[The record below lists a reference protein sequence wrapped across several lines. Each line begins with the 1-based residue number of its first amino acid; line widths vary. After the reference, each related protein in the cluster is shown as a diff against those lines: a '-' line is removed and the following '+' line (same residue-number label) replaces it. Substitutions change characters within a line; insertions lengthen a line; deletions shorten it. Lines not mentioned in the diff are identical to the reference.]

1 MGDSIPITPT
11 GRKIIEKRIADIQA
25 QIPGV
30 HEAIGVAREK
40 GDLSENAEYHA
51 ALEKLRMLEAQLSEL
66 CNRFARAQTVDPR
79 RAPRDRVAFGAEVTV
94 KDLGDESERTYHLVG
109 LGEDD
114 PERGKIL
121 TTSPVG
127 QGILL
132 KKVGE
137 EVELD
142 LPRGTVRLR
151 VLAIKYPD

>member
-11 GRKIIEKRIADIQA
+11 GRKIVEKRIADLDA
-25 QIPGV
+25 QLPGV
-30 HEAIGVAREK
+30 RKAIGEAREK
-40 GDLSENAEYHA
+40 GDLNENAEYHA
-51 ALEKLRMLEAQLSEL
+51 AMEKMRMIEAQVNELSRRL
-66 CNRFARAQTVDPR
+66 ARAQTVDPR

-94 KDLGDESERTYHLVG
+94 MDLGDESEETYRLVG

-114 PERGKIL
+114 PERKRIL

-127 QGILL
+127 QGLLL
-132 KKVGE
+132 KKVGD